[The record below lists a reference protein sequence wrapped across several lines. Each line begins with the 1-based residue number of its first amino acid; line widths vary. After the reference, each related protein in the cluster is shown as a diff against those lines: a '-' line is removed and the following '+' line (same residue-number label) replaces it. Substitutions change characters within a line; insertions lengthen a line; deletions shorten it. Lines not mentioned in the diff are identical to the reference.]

1 VKPLTKLSPFAAVA
15 ASLASLTCCL
25 PFGFLAALGSAGAA
39 VWLTSL
45 RPWLLGLSALLLI
58 IGFCQLYIGRSACT
72 RRTRSG
78 VVLFWTAVFTIL
90 FLLLFPIGF
99 GPRQTPA
106 GQPPLATLR
115 PANFSAFQ
123 QAFNDTPHAIRLV
136 VLLSPT

>member
-1 VKPLTKLSPFAAVA
+1 MKPFSKLSPLAADA

-25 PFGFLAALGSAGAA
+25 PFGFLAALGSASAA
-39 VWLTSL
+39 IWLTSL

-58 IGFCQLYIGRSACT
+58 IGFCQLYIGRNACN
-72 RRTRSG
+72 RRTRAS
-78 VVLFWTAVFTIL
+78 VVLFWAAVATIL
-90 FLLLFPIGF
+90 FFLLFPVGF

-106 GQPPLATLR
+106 GQPPLAILR

-123 QAFNDTPHAIRLV
+123 QAFNDASHAVRIV

>member
-1 VKPLTKLSPFAAVA
+1 VKPLTKLSPLAAVA

-45 RPWLLGLSALLLI
+45 RPWLLGLSTLLLI
-58 IGFCQLYIGRSACT
+58 IGFCQLYIGRNACT
-72 RRTRSG
+72 RRTRAG
-78 VVLFWTAVFTIL
+78 VILFWAAVATIL
-90 FLLLFPIGF
+90 FLLLVPVGF

-115 PANFSAFQ
+115 PADFSAFQ
-123 QAFNDTPHAIRLV
+123 QAFNDATNAVRIV